1 MIRQG
6 GSPEPAVIIIT
17 GPLHSG
23 KTTLAL
29 KLVDRL
35 RAETIRVKGILAPG
49 TWTGS
54 VRSGFD
60 LLDLNTSRVCP
71 LAVRTRTSP
80 SLRGMPYTFSRKGI
94 RLGKQL
100 LSPRTCCDARVV
112 FIDEIGKLELA
123 GKGWA
128 PCLNPLLAIPGMVHV
143 WIIRETLLDSVCKTW
158 NIQPYPVDS
167 RQPDALNIL
176 WNICRELLQ

>member
-6 GSPEPAVIIIT
+6 DSPKPAVIIIT

-23 KTTLAL
+23 KTTLAV

-35 RAETIRVKGILAPG
+35 RGEAIRVKGILAPG
-49 TWTGS
+49 AWTGS

-71 LAVRTRTSP
+71 FAVRTSESSSP
-80 SLRGMPYTFSRKGI
+80 HGMPFTFSRAGTTF
-94 RLGKQL
+94 GKQL
-100 LSPRTCCDARVV
+100 LSTDACRDAGVV

-123 GKGWA
+123 GEGWA

-143 WIIRETLLDSVCKTW
+143 WIVRDTLLDSVCKTW
-158 NIQPYPVDS
+158 NIQPYTVDS
-167 RQPDALNIL
+167 RQPDALDSL
-176 WNICRELLQ
+176 WDTCRELLQ